1 MASSFE
7 EALVEVIKQD
17 LKKTFDEEKTF
28 YNDAILEVAANF
40 IMPVKIMYLTDIR
53 ILINYEGE
61 RLNATTNKR
70 FSE

>member
-7 EALVEVIKQD
+7 EALIEVIKQD

-40 IMPVKIMYLTDIR
+40 IMPVKIMCLTDIR
-53 ILINYEGE
+53 ILIN
-61 RLNATTNKR
+61 
-70 FSE
+70 